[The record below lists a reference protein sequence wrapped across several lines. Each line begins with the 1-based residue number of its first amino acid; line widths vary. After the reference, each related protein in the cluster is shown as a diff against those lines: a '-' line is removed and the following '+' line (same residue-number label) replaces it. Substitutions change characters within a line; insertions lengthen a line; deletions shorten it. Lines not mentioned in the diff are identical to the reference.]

1 MNMTLFYIIC
11 VCVCIC
17 DFVCVC
23 VCVLHI
29 PYYKEYTSFIS
40 IGQQVAPQ
48 PAVPVIEGGK
58 GREAEGPGCIPVP

>member
-1 MNMTLFYIIC
+1 MNMTLFYIVC
-11 VCVCIC
+11 VCVS
-17 DFVCVC
+17 VTLC

-48 PAVPVIEGGK
+48 PAVPVIGGG